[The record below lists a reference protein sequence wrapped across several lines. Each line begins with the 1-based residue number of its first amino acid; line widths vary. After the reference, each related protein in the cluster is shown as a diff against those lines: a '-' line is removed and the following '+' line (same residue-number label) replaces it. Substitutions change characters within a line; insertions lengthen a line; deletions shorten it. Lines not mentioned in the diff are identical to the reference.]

1 MAKPDIEQQRGV
13 PAQDIAALDHKPQ
26 RKRIKQ
32 RRTARELKEAAA
44 FYEKAD
50 ATGFITAP
58 TICPW
63 CECPVDRHLDK
74 CSNPECGRRLRPY
87 PDLEMDRAAYDAAN
101 ADFDQSDLLDGESEN
116 PAPRAKSFGND
127 QPHVTVITL
136 QAGKLHEIASEA
148 EAALSA
154 AGVPFY
160 ARGGEIVRPIIEE
173 VAAFRGRRTKVA
185 RLKIVTV
192 DMMRDALSR
201 SARFEK
207 YDGRAKKMVAADP
220 PNDIAKIILARD
232 GDWHFWTLTG
242 VITTTTLRPDGN
254 ILSEPGYDPATRLL
268 LIDPPAMPPLPQ
280 RPSMSDAVAAVK
292 LLDELLNDFPFVNKA
307 SRSVALSALMT
318 PVVRA
323 AMQCAPMHAVDAPE
337 AGTGK
342 SYLIDIASVIAT
354 GEIAP
359 VIAAGRNE
367 EETEKRLAA
376 ELMTGQPII
385 SIDNL
390 NGDLGGDFICQ
401 AIERPTIKPRI
412 LGRSETKR
420 IDNTVT
426 MFGNGNNF
434 RLVGDVVRR
443 IVRCSLDANMERP
456 ELRQFHGDPVA
467 IVLANRGRYIAA
479 VLIVVCAYL
488 AANCP
493 GLLPPLASFT
503 DWSRLVRSPLVWL
516 GYADPVETMEAA
528 RADDPSRGNLR
539 AIVAAWRQV
548 IGINKPMTAGDLK
561 DRACSI
567 VDDDDTA
574 FNKAICAVACPPGR
588 HEIDHVKLGRWLRR
602 HKGRV
607 VDGHKIVGIP
617 DTHRKQM
624 VWSLTEIVQ
633 ERQGSVQ

>member
-207 YDGRAKKMVAADP
+207 YDGRAKKIVATDP
-220 PNDIAKIILARD
+220 PNEIAKIILARD
-232 GDWHFWTLTG
+232 GDWRFPRLSG
-242 VITTTTLRPDGN
+242 VITTTTLRPDGS
-254 ILSEPGYDPATRLL
+254 ILSAPGYDLGTGLL
-268 LIDPPAMPPLPQ
+268 LLEPPPMPEMPQ
-280 RPSMSDAVAAVK
+280 RPSRAMR
-292 LLDELLNDFPFVNKA
+292 
-307 SRSVALSALMT
+307 SR
-318 PVVRA
+318 P
-323 AMQCAPMHAVDAPE
+323 
-337 AGTGK
+337 
-342 SYLIDIASVIAT
+342 
-354 GEIAP
+354 
-359 VIAAGRNE
+359 
-367 EETEKRLAA
+367 
-376 ELMTGQPII
+376 
-385 SIDNL
+385 
-390 NGDLGGDFICQ
+390 
-401 AIERPTIKPRI
+401 
-412 LGRSETKR
+412 
-420 IDNTVT
+420 
-426 MFGNGNNF
+426 
-434 RLVGDVVRR
+434 
-443 IVRCSLDANMERP
+443 
-456 ELRQFHGDPVA
+456 
-467 IVLANRGRYIAA
+467 
-479 VLIVVCAYL
+479 
-488 AANCP
+488 
-493 GLLPPLASFT
+493 
-503 DWSRLVRSPLVWL
+503 
-516 GYADPVETMEAA
+516 
-528 RADDPSRGNLR
+528 
-539 AIVAAWRQV
+539 
-548 IGINKPMTAGDLK
+548 
-561 DRACSI
+561 
-567 VDDDDTA
+567 
-574 FNKAICAVACPPGR
+574 
-588 HEIDHVKLGRWLRR
+588 
-602 HKGRV
+602 
-607 VDGHKIVGIP
+607 
-617 DTHRKQM
+617 
-624 VWSLTEIVQ
+624 
-633 ERQGSVQ
+633 